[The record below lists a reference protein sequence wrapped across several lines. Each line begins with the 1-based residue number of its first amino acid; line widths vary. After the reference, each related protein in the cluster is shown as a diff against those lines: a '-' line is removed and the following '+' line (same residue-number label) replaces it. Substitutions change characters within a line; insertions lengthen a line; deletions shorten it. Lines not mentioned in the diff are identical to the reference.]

1 MCLVNDNEQFDAV
14 KQFVFLEVVILIVMV
29 MMLTSS
35 ILIADI
41 YIFGKYGNFLTSEI
55 YNTR

>member
-35 ILIADI
+35 MLMLFEEGWGDC
-41 YIFGKYGNFLTSEI
+41 
-55 YNTR
+55 